1 MLPTYI
7 RFRDLKERGI
17 VDSWPQLKFMID
29 NYGFPAGRLASPQV
43 RIWSED
49 EVADYLANPPF
60 LPARLRGDRSPQS
73 RQRGPR
79 GRRRHSAGGRM
90 TCEQPRMMGLSR
102 KQKQIRANVTTDGR

>member
-43 RIWSED
+43 RIWSQD

-60 LPARLRGDRSPQS
+60 LPARLRGEPA
-73 RQRGPR
+73 
-79 GRRRHSAGGRM
+79 RRKAAKEAREAAAD
-90 TCEQPRMMGLSR
+90 TPPE
-102 KQKQIRANVTTDGR
+102 AA